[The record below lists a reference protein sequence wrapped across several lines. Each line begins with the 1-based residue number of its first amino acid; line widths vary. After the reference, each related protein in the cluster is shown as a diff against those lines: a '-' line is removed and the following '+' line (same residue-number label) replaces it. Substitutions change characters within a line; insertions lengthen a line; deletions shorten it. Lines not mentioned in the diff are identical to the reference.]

1 MSEEAVKTS
10 QAETSPKVGTVSS
23 RRVYTGKIFSLD
35 VDQVRFPDGKIG
47 QLEIIRHPGAS
58 AVVPFLD
65 ANDDPQ
71 VLLIKQYRY
80 AANGYVYEIPAGRI
94 DAGETPEQC
103 ARRELREET
112 GYLAGKVRL
121 LSSIYTTPG
130 FIDEKIHLF
139 MAEDLTGGT
148 ANQEPDEFV
157 ELHPLRLSRV
167 VAMICSGEIVDGKSI
182 AGLLLAY
189 LTRKS

>member
-1 MSEEAVKTS
+1 MNEESAKKS
-10 QAETSPKVGTVSS
+10 LKVGTVSS
-23 RRVYTGKIFSLD
+23 RRVYTGKIIALD

-47 QLEIIRHPGAS
+47 ELEIIRHPGAS

-65 ANDDPQ
+65 ADNDPQ

-112 GYLAGKVRL
+112 GYSAGKVRL

-139 MAEDLTGGT
+139 VAEDLTIGT
-148 ANQEPDEFV
+148 VSQEPDEFM

-167 VAMICSGEIVDGKSI
+167 VTMVRSGEIIDGKSI

-189 LTRKS
+189 LSRKS

>member
-1 MSEEAVKTS
+1 MSEENAD
-10 QAETSPKVGTVSS
+10 ESPKVGKVSS
-23 RRVYTGKIFSLD
+23 RRVYSGKIVALD
-35 VDQVRFPDGKIG
+35 IDQVRFPDGKIG
-47 QLEIIRHPGAS
+47 ELEIIRHPGAS
-58 AVVPFLD
+58 AVVPLLD
-65 ANDDPQ
+65 AADDPQ

-112 GYLAGKVRL
+112 GYAAGKMEL

-130 FIDEKIHLF
+130 FIDERIHLF
-139 MAEDLTGGT
+139 VAEDLTGG
-148 ANQEPDEFV
+148 AVNQEPDEFM
-157 ELHPLRLSRV
+157 ELHPMLLSRV
-167 VAMICSGEIVDGKSI
+167 VAMIRSGEIVDGKSI

-189 LTRKS
+189 LARTS

>member
-1 MSEEAVKTS
+1 VSEE
-10 QAETSPKVGTVSS
+10 SPEKPLQVGKVSS
-23 RRVYTGKIFSLD
+23 RRIYTGRVVALD

-47 QLEIIRHPGAS
+47 ELEIIRHPGAS

-71 VLLIKQYRY
+71 VLLIRQYRY

-112 GYLAGKVRL
+112 GYSAGEVRL
-121 LSSIYTTPG
+121 LSSIFTTPG

-139 MAEDLTGGT
+139 AAEDLTGGT
-148 ANQEPDEFV
+148 VNQEPDEFM

-167 VAMICSGEIVDGKSI
+167 VAMILSGEIVDGKSI

-189 LTRKS
+189 LSRKRK

>member
-1 MSEEAVKTS
+1 VSEEKS
-10 QAETSPKVGTVSS
+10 EKSLKIGTVSS
-23 RRVYTGKIFSLD
+23 RRVYTGKIVALD

-47 QLEIIRHPGAS
+47 ELEIIRHPGAS

-71 VLLIKQYRY
+71 VLLIRQYRY
-80 AANGYVYEIPAGRI
+80 ATNGYVYEIPAGRI
-94 DAGETPEQC
+94 DPGEAPEQC

-112 GYLAGKVRL
+112 GYSAGQVRL

-139 MAEDLTGGT
+139 LAEDLTGGT
-148 ANQEPDEFV
+148 VSQEPDEFM
-157 ELHPLRLSRV
+157 ELNPLRLSQA
-167 VAMICSGEIVDGKSI
+167 VAMIRSGEIVDGKSI

-189 LTRKS
+189 LSRKP

>member
-1 MSEEAVKTS
+1 MSEEGSSKR
-10 QAETSPKVGTVSS
+10 PKVGKVSS
-23 RRVYTGKIFSLD
+23 RRVYSGKIVALD
-35 VDQVRFPDGKIG
+35 IDQVRFPDGKIG
-47 QLEIIRHPGAS
+47 ELEIIRHPGAS

-65 ANDDPQ
+65 AADDPQ

-94 DAGETPEQC
+94 DAGETPEHC

-112 GYLAGKVRL
+112 GYSAGNIRL
-121 LSSIYTTPG
+121 LSTIYTTPG

-139 MAEDLTGGT
+139 VAEDLSGGMID
-148 ANQEPDEFV
+148 QEPDEFM
-157 ELHPLRLSRV
+157 ELHPIPLSRA
-167 VAMICSGEIVDGKSI
+167 VAMIRSGEIVDGKSI

-189 LTRKS
+189 LSRKL